1 MERIGDI
8 LGKLEK
14 GDKKRDENCDKH
26 GPYVSRLY
34 LTRTW
39 TQCPVCIEEGYAR
52 HSVALAQSRREEAL
66 ARWRQVLGDSG
77 IASGYEHCTL
87 TNYQPNCGKSLRVV
101 EKVTDYGENLKDTI
115 ATGRCLTLLG
125 SAGVGKTHIL
135 SAIVLNALRE
145 GHSAIFMTAYKMIRA
160 VRDAR
165 SYSSSQS
172 EADVCRALAAVDL
185 LAIDEVQEMTQE
197 ERKLIN
203 DIINDRYERGKSV
216 MISSNLEPKTFAAEV
231 GARVADRLKDRNS
244 LVLLMQW
251 ESYRRAG
258 RA

>member
-1 MERIGDI
+1 MEKMEAMLSDLH
-8 LGKLEK
+8 LGSQSRLE
-14 GDKKRDENCDKH
+14 DCEKH
-26 GPYVSRLY
+26 GGYVSRLY

-39 TQCPVCIEEGYAR
+39 THCPQCVAEGYAR
-52 HSVALAQSRREEAL
+52 HTVTIEVSRRDEAL
-66 ARWRQVLGDSG
+66 ERWRQVLGDSG
-77 IASGYEHCTL
+77 IASAYKDCTL
-87 TNYQPNCGKSLRVV
+87 ANYQPTSEQSLRVL
-101 EKVTDYGENLKDTI
+101 ERVTGYTDDLAGAIK
-115 ATGRCLTLLG
+115 TGRSLTMLG
-125 SAGVGKTHIL
+125 STGVGKTHIL
-135 SAIVLNALRE
+135 SAIVQRAISG
-145 GHSAIFMTAYKMIRA
+145 GHSAIFLTAYKMIRA

-165 SYSSSQS
+165 SYSNSQS

-197 ERKLIN
+197 ERKLLN